1 MTTRL
6 IAALRDAAD
15 AAAGL
20 AGDGWASSFLGA
32 LARAGYV
39 VARGEALMPQHPRD
53 LVAPDLDAVRGAL
66 RDAVE
71 DAAGQS
77 WLMVR
82 PAEVGVLLDALDE
95 DPCEG
100 WSLEQ
105 VEVAY
110 VALSQY
116 SSRINVRGKPQH
128 FVALGLLN
136 RLAAE
141 RERLR
146 LTATNT
152 RGLD

>member
-1 MTTRL
+1 MTACL
-6 IAALRDAAD
+6 IAALHAAAD

-20 AGDGWASSFLGA
+20 DGSAWANGFLGS
-32 LARAGYV
+32 LAQSGYV

-53 LVAPDLDAVRGAL
+53 LIAPDLDAVRGAL

-71 DAAGQS
+71 EAAGQS

-82 PAEVGVLLDALDE
+82 PREVGVLLDALDE

-105 VEVAY
+105 VNVAY
-110 VALSQY
+110 AALSQY
-116 SSRINVRGKPQH
+116 SSRLAVRGKPAH

-146 LTATNT
+146 LAATNT
-152 RGLD
+152 AVPF